1 MPSLAD
7 RGAAQPPLGT
17 SAGLAVDVRVP
28 ASSANLGP
36 GFDTFGLALSVYN
49 EYTVRVVDGA
59 GGVNVRLADADGVAL
74 SAPGEDLMVT
84 AMARAFERAGRELPG
99 LDIEGVIAIPM
110 GSGLGSS
117 AAAIVGGL
125 MAAKGLLEGAEEPLT
140 ALDHGTADGGRLDG
154 DALLAL
160 ATELEGHPDNVAP
173 ALLGG
178 LTIAWGTPTGPRA
191 KKFNVHRGVA
201 PLIAVPD
208 FSVPTKVARALQPV
222 SVPYEDAVFNLSR
235 SALLIAALVQSPEL
249 LFEATDDKLHQTY
262 RASAMPET
270 NDLVHRLR
278 AAGLPAV
285 VSGAGPSILVLG
297 GDPAL
302 RAQGQSIIEAAGA
315 VRWTVLTPAV
325 DFKGATVSPHR
336 PDVP

>member
-1 MPSLAD
+1 MPGDMPSAPG
-7 RGAAQPPLGT
+7 R
-17 SAGLAVDVRVP
+17 VDVRVP

-49 EYTVRVVDGA
+49 EYDVRVVARSGPVSVELVDGEGA
-59 GGVNVRLADADGVAL
+59 SIPSPR
-74 SAPGEDLMVT
+74 EDLMVA
-84 AMARAFERAGRELPG
+84 AMARAFEQAGADLPALEIRG
-99 LDIEGVIAIPM
+99 RIAIPM

-125 MAAKGLLEGAEEPLT
+125 MAAKGLLEPELV
-140 ALDHGTADGGRLDG
+140 LDG
-154 DALLAL
+154 DTLLGL

-178 LTIAWGTPTGPRA
+178 LTIAWSTPTGPRA

-208 FSVPTKVARALQPV
+208 FAVSTKVARALQPV
-222 SVPYEDAVFNLSR
+222 TVPYEDAVFNLSR

-278 AAGLPAV
+278 EAGLPAV

-302 RAQGQSIIEAAGA
+302 RALGQSIIQEVGRS
-315 VRWTVLTPAV
+315 RWTVLAPAV
-325 DFKGATVSPHR
+325 DFKGATVNPHR

>member
-1 MPSLAD
+1 MPDDMPS
-7 RGAAQPPLGT
+7 AAGRV
-17 SAGLAVDVRVP
+17 AVRVP

-49 EYTVRVVDGA
+49 EYDVRVTARSGPVSVELVDGEGA
-59 GGVNVRLADADGVAL
+59 AIPSPR
-74 SAPGEDLMVT
+74 EDLMVV
-84 AMARAFERAGRELPG
+84 AMARGFEQAG
-99 LDIEGVIAIPM
+99 LDLPALEIRGRIAIPM

-125 MAAKGLLEGAEEPLT
+125 MAAKGLLEPDVL
-140 ALDHGTADGGRLDG
+140 LDG
-154 DALLAL
+154 DTLLGL

-178 LTIAWGTPTGPRA
+178 LTIAWSTPTGPRA

-208 FSVPTKVARALQPV
+208 FAVSTKVARALQPGT
-222 SVPYEDAVFNLSR
+222 VPYEDAVFNLSR

-278 AAGLPAV
+278 EAGLPAV

-302 RAQGQSIIEAAGA
+302 RALGQSIIEEAGRS
-315 VRWTVLTPAV
+315 RWTVLAPAV